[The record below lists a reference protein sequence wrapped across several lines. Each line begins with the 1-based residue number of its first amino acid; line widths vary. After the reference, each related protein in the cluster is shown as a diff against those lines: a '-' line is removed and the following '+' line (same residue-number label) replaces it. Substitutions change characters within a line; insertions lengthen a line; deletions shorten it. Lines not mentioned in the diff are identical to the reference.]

1 MASYLS
7 LSKLASL
14 IIASSLSTE
23 LLDEETTKESTYNKC
38 KFTLSFLGKIISREF
53 SNVVNAIY
61 HLHSGNM
68 TIRLILI
75 EFKGY
80 ELLETYS
87 KNVRKN
93 NKIT

>member
-38 KFTLSFLGKIISREF
+38 KFTSSFLKVYF
-53 SNVVNAIY
+53 SNGVNAIY
-61 HLHSGNM
+61 HLHS
-68 TIRLILI
+68 
-75 EFKGY
+75 EKY
-80 ELLETYS
+80 D
-87 KNVRKN
+87 
-93 NKIT
+93 NKININ